1 VLKTLTIENLRGIR
15 KATIEG
21 LAPLTVFVGANGSGK
36 STVLE
41 AAGVA
46 CSGGNPAAAIPALFA
61 REWLGLEGLHYTIPE
76 AGTVVTGV
84 WNDDKIEVRV
94 RLTEGFLPALAD
106 FAKAQGEG
114 GPFRTVSVQHHM
126 GLVNH
131 DGRVVAATGADKGR
145 YPYALH
151 SAAVDRPAG
160 AQRRFANGHFSSELR
175 TALTAIKLSP
185 WYPQWLEFLKLVRP
199 NIVSVESL
207 AIGDRDE
214 PFVFENAA
222 GTSRSYPVAYA
233 GDGFRRSL
241 RTAATLASATGGIA
255 ALDEPEAFA
264 HPSLQG
270 SLARLIHGATEKD
283 VQVLVATHSLEFVRT
298 LAREFESAPERF
310 AIVGLRRVD
319 VDLDAITFDGLDAYE
334 RLVSYGDDLR
344 L

>member
-1 VLKTLTIENLRGIR
+1 MLKTLTIENLRGIR
-15 KATIEG
+15 KAAIEG

-46 CSGGNPAAAIPALFA
+46 CSGGAPAVALPALLA
-61 REWLGLEGLHYTIPE
+61 REWLGLDGLSFTIPAPGVTV
-76 AGTVVTGV
+76 AGAWEG
-84 WNDDKIEVRV
+84 DDVRVEVRA
-94 RLTEGFLPALAD
+94 RDGLLPDLLHQARS
-106 FAKAQGEG
+106 QGERD
-114 GPFRTVSVQHHM
+114 PFRMVA
-126 GLVNH
+126 VNH
-131 DGRVVAATGADKGR
+131 HAGLLNQDGRLVAATGSEKGR

-151 SAAVDRPAG
+151 SAAVDRPTG

-175 TALTAIKLSP
+175 TALAAIKLSP
-185 WYPQWLEFLKLVRP
+185 WYPQWLDFLRLVRP
-199 NIVSVESL
+199 DIASVESI
-207 AIGDRDE
+207 AVGDRDE
-214 PFVFENAA
+214 PFVFESTAR
-222 GTSRSYPVAYA
+222 GSVSYPLAFA

-241 RTAATLASATGGIA
+241 RTAATLASAAGGVA

-270 SLARLIHGATEKD
+270 SLAKLIRGATEKD

-319 VDLDAITFDGLDAYE
+319 EDLDAITFDGRDAYE